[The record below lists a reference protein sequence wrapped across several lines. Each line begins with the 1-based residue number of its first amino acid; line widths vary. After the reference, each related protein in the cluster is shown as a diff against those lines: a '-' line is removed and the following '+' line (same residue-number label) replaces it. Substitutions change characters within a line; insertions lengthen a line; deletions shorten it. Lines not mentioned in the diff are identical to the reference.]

1 MQGLKV
7 KRHFHINS
15 DASTDQ
21 VFTLLVAVQSDIEDE
36 IDKLMNDFDTEFIAP
51 EEIELTDFPGKM
63 RALILEANDHVLN
76 KGPHTLKN

>member
-1 MQGLKV
+1 M
-7 KRHFHINS
+7 
-15 DASTDQ
+15 
-21 VFTLLVAVQSDIEDE
+21 QSDIEDE